1 MPALQAIV
9 IGVGSSELRGDA
21 GFGAAVIETLR
32 RQPGLADTVRLVRCD
47 GDPGRMIELWDGYGV
62 ALVVD
67 AVRGGCEAYGFLCR
81 HDLPRDALLG
91 STGPWPGTPSG
102 GGTGGS
108 AHAAGLRAAV
118 RLGHTL
124 GRLPDRLILYAVHGR
139 DFRPGAPLSRPVEAA
154 VPQLAARIS
163 RDVLGVL
170 SQYARQDE
178 RPGGHRSSD
187 SIRVLSPSATVRA

>member
-1 MPALQAIV
+1 MPHLQAIV
-9 IGVGSSELRGDA
+9 IGVGSELRGDA
-21 GFGAAVIETLR
+21 GFGAAVIEALC
-32 RQPGLADTVRLVRCD
+32 RQPGLADRVRLARCD
-47 GDPGRMIELWDGYGV
+47 GEPARMIELWDGYGC

-67 AVRGGCEAYGFLCR
+67 AVRGGREAYGFLCR

-118 RLGHTL
+118 RLGHML

-154 VPQLAARIS
+154 VPQLAGRIS

-170 SQYARQDE
+170 SECARQGE
-178 RPGGHRSSD
+178 RPGAHR
-187 SIRVLSPSATVRA
+187 PSNPVRAL